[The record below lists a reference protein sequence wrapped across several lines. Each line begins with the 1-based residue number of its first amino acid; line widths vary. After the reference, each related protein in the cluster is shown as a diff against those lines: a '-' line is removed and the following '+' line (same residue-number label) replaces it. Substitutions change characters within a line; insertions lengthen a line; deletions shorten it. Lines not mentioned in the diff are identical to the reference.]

1 MRLRLS
7 ALAVSVGL
15 ALSLNAAAYTNERGL
30 DARNFDTNAKPCVDF
45 YQYANGGWLA
55 SNPIPPEY
63 STWGIGSELR
73 ERNLNVLKD
82 ILEDSAKEKHAAG
95 SSAQKIGDF
104 YAAAMDEAAIEKA
117 GAAPLKPYLS
127 KIDALKTNEDVVTLI
142 RDWHAQGLQTLFS
155 FGALSDLKD
164 SSKVIAYAT
173 QDGLGLP
180 EREYYLKDDAESKAL
195 RDKYVAHVEKML
207 TLAGV
212 APADAKQQAQWIL
225 ALETRLAKAS
235 LDQVAMR
242 DPANYYNI
250 VTLEKADAHTP
261 HMSWSKYFDALGVE
275 QPTFSLA
282 QPGFFTEADKMLAEL
297 PTSHWQAYLR
307 WNVVDFAAPNSNAP

>member
-1 MRLRLS
+1 MRRRWRIAPAAVTSDTGWAPCAPPSVPQTPAASRPRLSLPGAPMRLTV
-7 ALAVSVGL
+7 ATLAVSVGL
-15 ALSLNAAAYTNERGL
+15 ALTVNAAAYTNERGL
-30 DARNFDTNAKPCVDF
+30 DARNFDTKVSPCVDF
-45 YQYANGGWLA
+45 YRYANGGWLA

-63 STWGIGSELR
+63 SNWGIGSELR

-95 SSAQKIGDF
+95 SNAQKIGDF
-104 YAAAMDEAAIEKA
+104 YASAMDEAAIEKA
-117 GAAPLKPYLS
+117 GAAPLEPYLA
-127 KIDALKTNEDVVTLI
+127 KIDALEDNDDVVALI

-207 TLAGV
+207 T
-212 APADAKQQAQWIL
+212 
-225 ALETRLAKAS
+225 
-235 LDQVAMR
+235 
-242 DPANYYNI
+242 
-250 VTLEKADAHTP
+250 
-261 HMSWSKYFDALGVE
+261 
-275 QPTFSLA
+275 
-282 QPGFFTEADKMLAEL
+282 
-297 PTSHWQAYLR
+297 
-307 WNVVDFAAPNSNAP
+307 